1 MGRWHLFSTMVIAC
15 LLLVVSPLSIAR
27 GEIFLSKRS
36 WRSQTTLP
44 PLPSHDDYRPPKQ
57 LPKHA
62 PGEVRIALR
71 DGTLLTGK
79 LGVKQFSVQ
88 TKYGV
93 LSVPVNRL
101 RRFTPGL
108 DSQVALANEIK
119 GLISK
124 LGAAAMSEREKA
136 RKRLVGLG
144 PSVLGELRKWRGSD
158 KDDGDKDDGEKDDG
172 HTERSKQM
180 KKVIDQLDELD
191 EEGTDEFSVPTA
203 AWIHGDR
210 IVTTTFT
217 IVGRVSPNEF
227 AFVSKYGLIRVTLAD
242 IRSIERDVDD
252 KSKLSRTVQVEGKYL
267 AQRGF
272 RSSGIWLEP
281 GDQIT
286 IKAAGAITMTPW
298 GKGKTSTPA
307 GKKEFGWYVNK
318 KIEGGAL
325 VGKIGGGEIV
335 KLGSEKTFTAQRSGL
350 LQFAIAM
357 QQDYSQGNHLF
368 PGGYSVHVRVTRAT
382 DDDPKPKK

>member
-1 MGRWHLFSTMVIAC
+1 MGRGQFFSTIVIAY

-36 WRSQTTLP
+36 WRSQATLP
-44 PLPSHDDYRPPKQ
+44 SLPSHDDYRPPKQ

-79 LGVKQFSVQ
+79 LGVKQLSVQ

-93 LSVPVNRL
+93 LTVPVDRL

-119 GLISK
+119 GLIST

-136 RKRLVGLG
+136 RKQLVGLG

-158 KDDGDKDDGEKDDG
+158 KDDG

-180 KKVIDQLDELD
+180 KKVIDQLEELD

-203 AWIHGDR
+203 AWIHGDK

-217 IVGRVSPNEF
+217 IVGRVSPKEF
-227 AFVSKYGLIRVTLAD
+227 AFVSKYGPIRVSLAD

-252 KSKLSRTVQVEGKYL
+252 KSKVSRTVQVEGKYL

-281 GDQIT
+281 GDQVT
-286 IKAAGAITMTPW
+286 IKAAGSITMTPW

-335 KLGSEKTFTAQRSGL
+335 KLGAEKTFTAQRSGL

-357 QQDYSQGNHLF
+357 QQDYSKGNHLF
-368 PGGYSVHVRVTRAT
+368 PGSYSVHVRVTRA
-382 DDDPKPKK
+382 PEK